1 MKTFKALVKAQVN
14 GNFKNTAVEVRANT
28 SSDAKW
34 ILQAIYGFHAVLA
47 APVEEREILTT
58 EDSSQP
64 VTPEQQRIAS
74 LKTAKDR
81 AAVALTA
88 ERERQQVSRAQ
99 KTLAAARQPKPIKP
113 SAP

>member
-1 MKTFKALVKAQVN
+1 MKTFKAIVKAQVN

-47 APVEEREILTT
+47 APVEERDVLTT
-58 EDSSQP
+58 ESTGTQP
-64 VTPEQQRIAS
+64 ATPEQQRIAS

-81 AAVALTA
+81 ASDALKA
-88 ERERQQVSRAQ
+88 ERDKQKKLNAM
-99 KTLAAARQPKPIKP
+99 KTLRSLSVTP
-113 SAP
+113 SS

>member
-1 MKTFKALVKAQVN
+1 MKTFKAIVRARVN
-14 GNFKNTAVEVRANT
+14 GNFKNTAVEVQANT

-47 APVEEREILTT
+47 APVEEREVLTT
-58 EDSSQP
+58 EEAVTQP

-81 AAVALTA
+81 AGDALNA
-88 ERERQQVSRAQ
+88 ERHKQ
-99 KTLAAARQPKPIKP
+99 KRLKATQDLRSLSPP
-113 SAP
+113 SSIT